1 MWPVE
6 LSSEMK
12 FTFTF
17 QGPAD
22 SFYNKR
28 PTQGEGFPSVPEMR
42 GNRERRKKFNG
53 GLELRDPSAEK
64 PRGAHTSP
72 ESHPKPTRADPNQRN
87 RDRVLHAPSKVK
99 RGSRASN
106 IKTRG
111 GAISKLVQLRRRSI
125 ARA

>member
-28 PTQGEGFPSVPEMR
+28 PTQGEGFPSVPEMW

-53 GLELRDPSAEK
+53 TTGVWGGSFSGKAAWC
-64 PRGAHTSP
+64 AHQP
-72 ESHPKPTRADPNQRN
+72 
-87 RDRVLHAPSKVK
+87 
-99 RGSRASN
+99 
-106 IKTRG
+106 
-111 GAISKLVQLRRRSI
+111 
-125 ARA
+125 